1 MSHDSN
7 ATSADDPDA
16 KSDDDAKDPTAFQ
29 SSLWPWDSVRNKLRD
44 AYTEVCVLSDVLA
57 VAKEKRYMV
66 LDPVPQEPVET
77 KPMVQVYARKKALS
91 NAANVLLT
99 GADRLRSS
107 HSEQHNNRNSSD
119 FHIELLRL
127 RQNWRLKKVGST
139 IVGDLS
145 YRTAGSKFQQSG
157 MFEVTKA
164 EDDPPVSP
172 PQSPTPGAPAPLLC
186 PKTQSALRVNVP
198 SELQGVAYIKVIT
211 QKDQE
216 DLCTAVVNLMGNGP
230 NVTQQM
236 GVWQKTLEYAQNV
249 LFCKE
254 LFNQLAREAVQLQAP
269 IPHVVVG
276 NQIRATLLPG
286 IQLIISL
293 CHSTAMD
300 PVNTGP
306 INDHDHVLEHSL
318 HQLLREVHYK
328 NTHHPFPHPA
338 SGPLGPSKKRM
349 LAGPLAAD
357 RYELLEMTKSQ
368 TLLEQIIAQAQ
379 HIFMR
384 KRTQYV
390 LDTLARDVKDPHI
403 ISHWNAMNSPT
414 MSCVKINVITH
425 GYDTVCRTSLL
436 IQVKERSL
444 TCIGREGRVMHMSYE
459 PQELRDLILCQINQ
473 HQISGLQQVA
483 KCMGW
488 QTLSNSNHLGIGSV
502 EPLGNAS
509 SCVLASPNGDRLIAV
524 QIRCDPPQIDV
535 KVYIAQSPRKDFF
548 PGPLVQGTYWEHLGG
563 HFKEVSWMT

>member
-1 MSHDSN
+1 
-7 ATSADDPDA
+7 
-16 KSDDDAKDPTAFQ
+16 
-29 SSLWPWDSVRNKLRD
+29 
-44 AYTEVCVLSDVLA
+44 
-57 VAKEKRYMV
+57 MV
-66 LDPVPQEPVET
+66 LDPVPQEPQET

-91 NAANVLLT
+91 NAASVLLT

-107 HSEQHNNRNSSD
+107 HSEQRNNRNVSD

-127 RQNWRLKKVGST
+127 RQNWRLKKVSNT
-139 IVGDLS
+139 IIGDLS
-145 YRTAGSKFQQSG
+145 YRTAGSKFTQSG
-157 MFEVTKA
+157 QFEVTKA
-164 EDDPPVSP
+164 EDDSGSNSP
-172 PQSPTPGAPAPLLC
+172 PPSPIAGGALPC

-216 DLCTAVVNLMGNGP
+216 DLCTATVNLMGNGP
-230 NVTQQM
+230 NITQQV

-293 CHSTAMD
+293 CHTTTQDQVSS
-300 PVNTGP
+300 GP

-338 SGPLGPSKKRM
+338 SGPLGPSKKRC

-390 LDTLARDVKDPHI
+390 LDTLARDVKDPQI

-436 IQVKERSL
+436 IHVKERSL
-444 TCIGREGRVMHMSYE
+444 MCIGRDGRVMHMSYE

-483 KCMGW
+483 KCMAW

-548 PGPLVQGTYWEHLGG
+548 PGPLVQGKYWEHLGG
-563 HFKEVSWMT
+563 HFKEVKYLFYCTPLKIINYFRKIFCC